1 MKQKKSGKKLNL
13 NKKTIAAL
21 DNRQINA
28 AHGGTE
34 PTCGSCAQTCTC
46 NKECFECDTAVPTS
60 CPSYMFL
67 SECICITD

>member
-28 AHGGTE
+28 ARGGIGV
-34 PTCGSCAQTCTC
+34 TCGTCAQTCTC
-46 NKECFECDTAVPTS
+46 RQHCAYCVTGVLTS
-60 CPSYMFL
+60 CPSDMMPV
-67 SECICITD
+67 SQCIMC

>member
-1 MKQKKSGKKLNL
+1 MKQKKPGKKLFL

-21 DNRQINA
+21 DNRQIKA
-28 AHGGTE
+28 AHGGIG

-46 NKECFECDTAVPTS
+46 NEKCFYCDTAVPTS

-67 SECICITD
+67 SQCICPED

>member
-28 AHGGTE
+28 AHGGVGV
-34 PTCGSCAQTCTC
+34 TCGSCAQTCTC
-46 NKECFECDTAVPTS
+46 VVGCHECPTGILTS
-60 CPSYMFL
+60 CPSYMLL
-67 SECICITD
+67 SQCICPED